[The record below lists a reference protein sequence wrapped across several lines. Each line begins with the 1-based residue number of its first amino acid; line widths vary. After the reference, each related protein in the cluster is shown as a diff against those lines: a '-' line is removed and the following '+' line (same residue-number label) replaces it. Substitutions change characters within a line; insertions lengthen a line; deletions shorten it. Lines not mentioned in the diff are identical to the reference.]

1 MRIGGEPLS
10 EPDSLDVSSG
20 RFRLSVKGASAR
32 VVSPDDLTVRD
43 VDLTF
48 VAADKAEAN
57 DRQHDRG
64 GQLKAIVDLD
74 PVGKKSCQPDVFAHE
89 RDHPFATKRA
99 PDDPRFQG
107 TKSPAE
113 LNAVVHVIFFS
124 LDRISPQIFRHKGE
138 NAPQSLQ
145 VAHVEDAQA

>member
-1 MRIGGEPLS
+1 MLLGREHIS
-10 EPDSLDVSSG
+10 ETDSHDSL
-20 RFRLSVKGASAR
+20 RAQFRLSEIGATAR
-32 VVSPDDLTVRD
+32 VDSPDDLTVRD

-48 VAADKAEAN
+48 VAADKAEEN

-89 RDHPFATKRA
+89 RDHPFPTKHA

-113 LNAVVHVIFFS
+113 YNTVVHVIYTS
-124 LDRISPQIFRHKGE
+124 LDPTSP
-138 NAPQSLQ
+138 
-145 VAHVEDAQA
+145 

>member
-1 MRIGGEPLS
+1 MLLGREHIS
-10 EPDSLDVSSG
+10 ETDSHASLRVQ
-20 RFRLSVKGASAR
+20 FRLSEIGATAR
-32 VVSPDDLTVRD
+32 VDSPDDLTVRD

-57 DRQHDRG
+57 DRQPDGG

-74 PVGKKSCQPDVFAHE
+74 PAGKKSCQPDVFAHE

-113 LNAVVHVIFFS
+113 LNAIVHVIFFS

-145 VAHVEDAQA
+145 VAHVEDAEV